1 MRNVITFSN
10 NPEKKTAKKQK
21 NKKEFEFYGELTQEY
36 LWYATRYTMFA
47 LR

>member
-1 MRNVITFSN
+1 MLSLFLTIQ
-10 NPEKKTAKKQK
+10 KKSQKTKK
-21 NKKEFEFYGELTQEY
+21 NKKEFESYGELTQEY

>member
-1 MRNVITFSN
+1 MLSLFLTIQKNSQ
-10 NPEKKTAKKQK
+10 KTKK

-36 LWYATRYTMFA
+36 LWYATRYNMFA